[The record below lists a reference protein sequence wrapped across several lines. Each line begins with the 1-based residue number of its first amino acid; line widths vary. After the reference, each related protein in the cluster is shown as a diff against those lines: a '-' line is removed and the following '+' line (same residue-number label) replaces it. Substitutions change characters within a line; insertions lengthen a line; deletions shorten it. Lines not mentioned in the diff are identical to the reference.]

1 MSVMHSYGH
10 LNQGVIDFNPTRLDQ
25 ASFPVRTWNKML
37 KEALEQHV
45 SEMGMY
51 GDPQGEY
58 GLRTVVSEYLRNSRG
73 VISTPEQIVIGAGT
87 AYSMGLLTKVLP
99 GLKQIAVE
107 EPGYSLVRDQF
118 HLNGCDLLPIT
129 LSDKGISI
137 DQLESSHA
145 QLVYVTPSHQFPT
158 GSIMPYPERERLLS
172 GPMPETHTL
181 SRMIMTASFVTREN
195 RFLLCKDW
203 IIMGGSYTLARSRK
217 Y

>member
-1 MSVMHSYGH
+1 
-10 LNQGVIDFNPTRLDQ
+10 
-25 ASFPVRTWNKML
+25 ML

-73 VISTPEQIVIGAGT
+73 VISTPDQIVIGAGT

-99 GLKQIAVE
+99 GLKHIAVE

-129 LSDKGISI
+129 LSDKGISL
-137 DQLESSHA
+137 DQLESDHA

-158 GSIMPYPERERLLS
+158 EASCLIRSRNDYWS
-172 GPMPETHTL
+172 GPMPEMHTL
-181 SRMIMTASFVTREN
+181 SRTIMTVSFVTRKTDS
-195 RFLLCKDW
+195 FP
-203 IIMGGSYTLARSRK
+203 ARVRS
-217 Y
+217 